1 MEFNRIGIKIF
12 AEESDKV
19 ALEEFIP
26 IFHRWIQNK
35 ALDDLLIDVADY
47 SHVYAGPGTLLVAHE
62 GNYGYEETDNQ
73 RGLVYYAKTELSGN
87 MPERLLTVCRK
98 VLKACLLIET
108 DDEINGR
115 ISFNGGELQVFANDR
130 LRAPNNDQTFSE
142 FEPALREFLT
152 QLFNG
157 TNFQYERGTDPRER
171 FTVNVKTTDNV
182 SIKEL
187 LNRLSN

>member
-1 MEFNRIGIKIF
+1 MTQRQK
-12 AEESDKV
+12 D
-19 ALEEFIP
+19 LEVI
-26 IFHRWIQNK
+26 
-35 ALDDLLIDVADY
+35 
-47 SHVYAGPGTLLVAHE
+47 T
-62 GNYGYEETDNQ
+62 
-73 RGLVYYAKTELSGN
+73 AKTLAHYNERAAEYWEGTHEHDVGQNIEALMRHIRAASPFRSVG

-157 TNFQYERGTDPRER
+157 TNYQYERGTDPRER
-171 FTVNVKTTDNV
+171 FTVNVKTTDKV
-182 SIKEL
+182 TIKQL
-187 LNRLSN
+187 LNRLPN

>member
-87 MPERLLTVCRK
+87 MPERLLAVCRK

-157 TNFQYERGTDPRER
+157 TNYQYERGTDPRER